1 MKCGETMKIS
11 EITGSKLKRDLG
23 GKRAL
28 KSYHNKHRDGS
39 GNFGFVVV
47 FDDPGG
53 LAGERWFRIDGE
65 YSSTGEVTRLSA
77 GPYAEAGHAVF
88 PISYQQLIHV
98 LKETG
103 GTDSAMGERKASG
116 SEVAGPRVEK
126 TDLTIEKLKEEL
138 RGFTG
143 AVNYY
148 RHFTGLKY
156 TDGVKYLA
164 DRAEAH
170 WLLDAVFS
178 YQTERRIR
186 ELPFQIWTLKVIR
199 SELGKSKKEPM
210 AVLEMREDTNEPVLV
225 RQKIEYTSFPVGEI
239 KLYLIDGV
247 LMLPSEY

>member
-1 MKCGETMKIS
+1 MKIS
-11 EITGSKLKRDLG
+11 EITGSKLKRDLEA
-23 GKRAL
+23 KRAL

-47 FDDPGG
+47 FDDPRG
-53 LAGERWFRIDGE
+53 LTGERWFRIDGD
-65 YSSTGEVTRLSA
+65 YSSTGEIRSLSA
-77 GPYAEAGHAVF
+77 GPYAEAGHAVS
-88 PISYQQLIHV
+88 PISYQQLIQV
-98 LKETG
+98 LKETRR
-103 GTDSAMGERKASG
+103 TDSTTGERKASD
-116 SEVAGPRVEK
+116 SEVAAPRIEK

-143 AVNYY
+143 TVNYY
-148 RHFTGLKY
+148 RHLTGLKY

-186 ELPFQIWTLKVIR
+186 KLPFQIWTLKVIR

-210 AVLEMREDTNEPVLV
+210 AILEMREDTNDPVLV
-225 RQKIEYTSFPVGEI
+225 RQEIEYTTFPVGEI
-239 KLYLIDGV
+239 KLYYIDGV
-247 LMLPSEY
+247 LLLPSEY